1 MGSPAALGVSA
12 SGLPP
17 QGDKASAVLSGKI
30 SAVGPTA
37 PFAFRGPMNL
47 LLYASVNTALTTT
60 KGSLAATVAS
70 ATGLA
75 AGNAINSANV
85 PPGTTMGALSGTT
98 ATLATPPVTLYA
110 QNLQT
115 NSANISLPPGCNAA
129 SLIGATV
136 TVDSGY
142 PSAQAALPANTTV
155 LAVVQA
161 DIAPSLNS
169 QGQPAIVTLSA
180 APTAA
185 PTNNGTVPLVF
196 APTGNAI
203 SVTGADANAVFTGA
217 AVDFV
222 GTVQLERSLDG
233 GNTYVVCN
241 TTVDGTLAQF
251 TAGTPV
257 SITFGEPEKYA
268 FYRLNCIAYTSGTI
282 NYRMSQTAGSN
293 EALNFGPLVSG

>member
-12 SGLPP
+12 SGLPAS
-17 QGDKASAVLSGKI
+17 GDKASAVLSGKFT
-30 SAVGPTA
+30 AVGPSA

-47 LLYASVNTALTTT
+47 LLYASINTALTTT

-75 AGNAINSANV
+75 AGDAINSVNV
-85 PPGTTMGALSGTT
+85 PPGTTAGALSGTNV
-98 ATLATPPVTLYA
+98 TLALPPITLFA
-110 QNLQT
+110 QGLSTQT
-115 NSANISLPPGCNAA
+115 ANISLPPGCNAA
-129 SLIGATV
+129 SLVNATV
-136 TVDSGY
+136 TVDPGY
-142 PSAQAALPANTTV
+142 PSAQAAIPAATTV

-169 QGQPAIVTLSA
+169 PGQPAIVTLSA

-185 PTNNGTVPLVF
+185 PTNTGTVPLLF
-196 APTGNAI
+196 ARDGHAI
-203 SVTGADANAVFTGA
+203 TVTGADANAVFTGG
-217 AVDFV
+217 AVAWT

-233 GNTYVVCN
+233 GNTYIVDN

-251 TAGTPV
+251 TAGPV
-257 SITFGEPEKYA
+257 SIRFGEPEKYG
-268 FYRLNCIAYTSGTI
+268 FYRLNCTVYSAGTI
-282 NYRMSQTAGSN
+282 NYRISQTAGSN